1 VNPVNEWGEVDMKL
15 TRVGVDLAKH
25 VFQVHGVDRAERAV
39 WSKRLKRSRWIEEI
53 ERNAEPGAEGG
64 MEACGGAHHWARVL
78 QSKGYKVRLMA
89 PQFVKPYVKSN
100 KTDRNDAAAICEA
113 MSRPSMR
120 FVAVKTIEQ
129 QDIQAVHR
137 VRASLVSER
146 TGKANQLRGLA
157 YEYGLVAPQEIAA
170 LRGAIPV
177 WLEDGDNG
185 LTMRMRAL
193 LSGLYADLRTLDER
207 VRELDK
213 EILAIGRE
221 NEAVGRVQE
230 LRGIG
235 PLIAS
240 ALVAMIGDA
249 RQFKNGRDVAVALG
263 LTPRQHSSGS
273 KERILGISKR
283 GDSYVRTLLIHGA
296 RSALRTAPGKNDRM
310 SRWAL
315 ALAERSHAN
324 VAATALANKMARVA
338 WAMLKHGTTY
348 QPNGLAA

>member
-1 VNPVNEWGEVDMKL
+1 V
-15 TRVGVDLAKH
+15 
-25 VFQVHGVDRAERAV
+25 
-39 WSKRLKRSRWIEEI
+39 
-53 ERNAEPGAEGG
+53 EPGGVIG
-64 MEACGGAHHWARVL
+64 MEACGGSHHWARLL
-78 QSKGYKVRLMA
+78 QAKGYAVKLIA

-100 KTDRNDAAAICEA
+100 KTDANDAQAVCEA

-120 FVAVKTIEQ
+120 YVAVKTIEQ

-137 VRASLVSER
+137 VRASLISER
-146 TGKANQLRGLA
+146 TGKVNQLRGLA
-157 YEYGLVAPQEIAA
+157 YEYGLVAPREIAA
-170 LRGAIPV
+170 LRRAVPR
-177 WLEDGDNG
+177 WLEDASNG
-185 LTMRMRAL
+185 LTVRFRTL
-193 LSGLYADLRTLDER
+193 LSGLYADLQALDER

-213 EILAIGRE
+213 EVRTIGRE
-221 NEAVGRVQE
+221 NEAVGRIEQ

-249 RQFKNGRDVAVALG
+249 RQFKNGRQLAVAIG
-263 LTPRQHSSGS
+263 LTPRQHSSGG

-296 RSALRTAPGKNDRM
+296 RSALRTAPGKNDRL

-315 ALAERSHAN
+315 ELAKRSHPN

-338 WAMLKHGTTY
+338 WAMLRHGTTY
-348 QPNGLAA
+348 EPNGLAA

>member
-1 VNPVNEWGEVDMKL
+1 MKL
-15 TRVGVDLAKH
+15 TRVGVDLAKN
-25 VFQVHGVDRAERAV
+25 VFQLHGVDRAERPI
-39 WSKRLKRSRWIEEI
+39 WCKRLKRNRWIKEVEE
-53 ERNAEPGAEGG
+53 NVEPGVEIG
-64 MEACGGAHHWARVL
+64 MEACGGAHHWARLL
-78 QSKGYKVRLMA
+78 QSKGYRVRLIA

-100 KTDRNDAAAICEA
+100 KTDANDAQAICEA

-120 FVAVKTIEQ
+120 YVAVKTIEQ

-137 VRASLVSER
+137 VRAGLIR
-146 TGKANQLRGLA
+146 DRGAKANQLRGLA
-157 YEYGLVAPQEIAA
+157 YEYGLVAPREIAA
-170 LRGAIPV
+170 LRVAVPA
-177 WLEDGDNG
+177 WLEDASNG
-185 LTMRMRAL
+185 LTVRLRAL
-193 LSGLYADLRTLDER
+193 LSGLYADLRALDER

-213 EILAIGRE
+213 EIRAIGRE

-249 RQFKNGRDVAVALG
+249 RQFKNGRQVAVALG

-296 RSALRTAPGKNDRM
+296 RSALRTAAGKNDRL

-315 ALAERSHAN
+315 ALAKRSHVN
-324 VAATALANKMARVA
+324 VAVTALANKMARVA
-338 WAMLKHGTTY
+338 WAMLKHGTAY
-348 QPNGLAA
+348 EPNGLAV